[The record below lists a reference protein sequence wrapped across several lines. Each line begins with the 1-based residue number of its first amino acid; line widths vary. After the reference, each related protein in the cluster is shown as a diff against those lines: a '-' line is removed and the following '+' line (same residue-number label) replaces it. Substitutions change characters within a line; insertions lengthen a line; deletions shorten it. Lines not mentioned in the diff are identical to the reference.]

1 VRGHRG
7 SGDWSQRGHRGTRR
21 RGGALG
27 GGGGL
32 GGGRDGH
39 WPGGPRWQKE
49 QRGTGVRR
57 SSALADGLWMSAT
70 FRRCLRE

>member
-39 WPGGPRWQKE
+39 
-49 QRGTGVRR
+49 
-57 SSALADGLWMSAT
+57 
-70 FRRCLRE
+70 